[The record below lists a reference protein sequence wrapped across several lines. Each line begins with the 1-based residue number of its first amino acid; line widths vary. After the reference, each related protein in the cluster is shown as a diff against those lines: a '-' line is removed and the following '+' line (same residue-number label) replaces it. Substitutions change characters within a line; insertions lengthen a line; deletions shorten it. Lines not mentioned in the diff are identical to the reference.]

1 MRVLCIKI
9 FSMKRRKRFV
19 LQFLS
24 RFKFDRFGFE
34 PRSRKIFGLSDFLML
49 LKDRF
54 VFARIRMR
62 KLLLSISKQLLQI
75 FVSILCLPQPALD
88 PGVIAVSGFP
98 HHGSS
103 VSRASL
109 QWCQL
114 SATVLTW
121 VRIPPTA

>member
-1 MRVLCIKI
+1 MRVFSTNI
-9 FSMKRRKRFV
+9 FSMKRRKRFF
-19 LQFLS
+19 LQNNLS

-34 PRSRKIFGLSDFLML
+34 PRSRKNFGLSDFLML

-62 KLLLSISKQLLQI
+62 KLLLSFSKQLLQI
-75 FVSILCLPQPALD
+75 LAFLSPFCALA
-88 PGVIAVSGFP
+88 PGVLTVSDFP

-109 QWCQL
+109 QWSQL
-114 SATVLTW
+114 SATVHTW
-121 VRIPPTA
+121 VRIPPMA